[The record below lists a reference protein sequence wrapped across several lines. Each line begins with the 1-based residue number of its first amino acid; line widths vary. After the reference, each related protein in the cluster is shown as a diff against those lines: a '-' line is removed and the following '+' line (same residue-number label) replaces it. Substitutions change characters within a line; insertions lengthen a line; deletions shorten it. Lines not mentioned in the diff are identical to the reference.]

1 MTFFESPVAFF
12 GVYIP
17 LVLIA
22 ACSIIFEDQ
31 FIAFED
37 GIKKEIKRRLRAHE
51 RKKEDERR

>member
-1 MTFFESPVAFF
+1 MFTTFIGFF
-12 GVYIP
+12 AVYIP

-37 GIKKEIKRRLRAHE
+37 GIRKQIKRRLRAHE